1 MKLELRQLRHVL
13 ALERYRNF
21 ARAAESIGLTQPAL
35 TRSIQTLE
43 ESVGARLFDR
53 DRSRVEPTRIGARL
67 IEESRALLQQSEQLQ
82 RTIQGLV
89 GAEEGPLS
97 IGAGP
102 YAADVSVGIAVGRML
117 LKHPRLKIS
126 VAGGDWPELTRRVLS
141 GELEVAIAEASLA
154 RGDRRLA
161 VEELPA
167 HQAYYFC
174 RAGHPLTEL
183 PGVTVDD
190 VHRFPLVATSLP
202 SRVIAPLGRSRSDAS
217 LDELDET
224 PTGEA
229 RTSTFHMVLQIVQ
242 HSDAVS
248 AGLPSQI
255 AQDVALGRLVQLP
268 IEVPGLQTG
277 YGIIRLAHR
286 TLSPAAELFVDVLR
300 EVERE
305 VSVESPSGPH
315 RR

>member
-1 MKLELRQLRHVL
+1 MRLELRQLRHLL
-13 ALERYRNF
+13 ALDRYRNF
-21 ARAAESIGLTQPAL
+21 ARAAENIGLTQPAL

-67 IEESRALLQQSEQLQ
+67 IEESRALLQQTEQLQ

-102 YAADVSVGIAVGRML
+102 YPADVSVGIAVGRML
-117 LKHPRLKIS
+117 RKHPRLKIS
-126 VAGGDWPELTRRVLS
+126 VAGGDWPELTKRVLS
-141 GELEVAIAEASLA
+141 GELELAIAESSLA
-154 RGDRRLA
+154 CDDKRLA

-167 HQAYYFC
+167 HQVHYFC
-174 RAGHPLTEL
+174 RSGHPLTAL
-183 PGVTVDD
+183 PEVAPDD
-190 VHRFPLVATSLP
+190 VRAYPLVATSLP
-202 SRVIAPLGRSRSDAS
+202 SRVIAALGRSRSDAS
-217 LDELDET
+217 LDKLDET
-224 PTGEA
+224 PTVEA

-255 AQDVALGRLVQLP
+255 EQDVALGRLVRLP
-268 IEVPGLQTG
+268 LEVPGLQTG

-286 TLSPAAELFVDVLR
+286 TLSPAADLFVEQLR

-305 VSVESPSGPH
+305 LE
-315 RR
+315 R